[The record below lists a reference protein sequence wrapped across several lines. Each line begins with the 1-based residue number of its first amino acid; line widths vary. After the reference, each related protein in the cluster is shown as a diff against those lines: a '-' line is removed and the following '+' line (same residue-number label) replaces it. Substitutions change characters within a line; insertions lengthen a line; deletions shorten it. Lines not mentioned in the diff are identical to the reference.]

1 MPPVLRLARP
11 DDAAGV
17 RAIYGPFCDTPV
29 SFEATPP
36 TIDEVRQRIVKTLDR
51 FPWLVAADDNSI
63 LGYAY
68 ARPFRDRVAYQW
80 STEVSVYVDPAR
92 QRGGVGRALYTALF
106 RVLVLQGYANAY
118 AGVTL
123 PNAASVGL
131 HEALGFTPVG
141 VYRRAG
147 YKLGAWHDVGFWQ
160 LELRPPPADPAPPV
174 PLPALLDSP
183 GWAVALA
190 AGQALLRG

>member
-17 RAIYGPFCDTPV
+17 RAIYGPFCDTPGP
-29 SFEATPP
+29 FEATPP
-36 TIDEVRQRIVKTLDR
+36 SIDEVRQRIVKTLDR
-51 FPWLVAADDNSI
+51 FPWLIADDDNSI

-92 QRGGVGRALYTALF
+92 HRGGVGRALYTALF

-118 AGVTL
+118 AGITL
-123 PNAASVGL
+123 PSAASVGL
-131 HEALGFTPVG
+131 HEAMGCTPARVSH
-141 VYRRAG
+141 R
-147 YKLGAWHDVGFWQ
+147 
-160 LELRPPPADPAPPV
+160 
-174 PLPALLDSP
+174 
-183 GWAVALA
+183 
-190 AGQALLRG
+190 